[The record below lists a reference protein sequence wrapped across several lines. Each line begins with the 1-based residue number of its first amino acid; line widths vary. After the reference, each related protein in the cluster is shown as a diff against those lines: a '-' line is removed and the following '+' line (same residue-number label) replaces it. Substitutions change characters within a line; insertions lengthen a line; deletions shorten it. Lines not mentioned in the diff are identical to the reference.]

1 MLPGLNGTSA
11 LFEPLLPYLDDRLEV
26 DCLALPDSGPQDHES
41 LARRLA
47 PRLRAIEAPFVL
59 LGESFSGPLAYRLA
73 QDRPRGLR
81 GVIFAAAFLGC
92 PHPLLSLLPLR
103 LLPLPQRLLTL
114 PSLLKLFC
122 LGSQA
127 DPALIERLRQEI
139 QAIPTALLRARLL
152 GLSQPQVPLQPLELP
167 ALHLLPL
174 QDRLVMP
181 RASARLEQHC
191 RQLQQVA
198 IAGPHFLL
206 QRQPQACAQA
216 IERFIADLPR

>member
-11 LFEPLLPYLDDRLEV
+11 LFEPLLPHLGANLEV

-47 PRLRAIEAPFVL
+47 PHLQGIDGPFVL
-59 LGESFSGPLAYRLA
+59 LGESFSAPLAYRLA
-73 QDRPRGLR
+73 QERPRGLR
-81 GVIFAAAFLGC
+81 GLIFAAGFLGC
-92 PHPLLSLLPLR
+92 PHPLLPLLPLR
-103 LLPLPQRLLTL
+103 RLPLPQRLLIL

-122 LGSQA
+122 LGRRA
-127 DPALIERLRQEI
+127 DPALLDWLREEI
-139 QAIPTALLRARLL
+139 QAIPSALLRARLIS
-152 GLSQPQVPLQPLELP
+152 LSQPQEPLQPLELP

-181 RASARLEQHC
+181 RAAARLGQHC

-216 IERFIADLPR
+216 IERFIAGLPR